1 MTDHLAPS
9 DHGSAHPASDRAK
22 ALVREV
28 EEAAWRVGY
37 WEVDGPTADTDR
49 RRDEQATAGRALL
62 DYIAELEQRASG
74 GSA

>member
-1 MTDHLAPS
+1 MPSDHLAPS

-22 ALVREV
+22 ALVRMALRAAGDMACFEGV
-28 EEAAWRVGY
+28 GNVKEEAHRL
-37 WEVDGPTADTDR
+37 D
-49 RRDEQATAGRALL
+49 RALL